1 MMNDNSNE
9 EWQQKQLNLTA
20 ITMKNNEI
28 NTGEGQQE
36 HWRVT
41 AMQLHIKA
49 ITMKNSSSSNE
60 GKQQ

>member
-20 ITMKNNEI
+20 ITMKNNGI

-41 AMQLHIKA
+41 AMA
-49 ITMKNSSSSNE
+49 ITYKSNNNE
-60 GKQQ
+60 E